1 MPPLSPTFIIISVC
15 ALLVVA
21 AVGVFAGYLF
31 RKNIAEKEIGSA
43 EDEAT
48 RILNEAIKSAE
59 SKKREAVVEAREE
72 IYRVRTENE
81 RELKERRAEV
91 QKQERRIQQKEE
103 SLEKKHENID
113 RKEEKLTQKLKEIE
127 EKHYRLWKLANRDKT
142 LSMPTISLEELK
154 AEFPDDEP
162 IQSCNSLDEVYSV
175 AGNPVG
181 IGGSMFFLDNLI
193 YLVCRWNDID
203 VVKPYSGSSYG
214 TRIYN
219 VDSLLENLEMG
230 CPIPLRVE
238 NSVYLNDSSLK
249 GGHYIT
255 LYGFNSGT
263 AIVVDSNID
272 SNAGIKEL
280 PIKQLFDAMIANPN
294 LVCAWNPS
302 TVLLRK

>member
-1 MPPLSPTFIIISVC
+1 MKYELSVRDYNVPNEEHIERQKAHMDAARSLATSIRDYNINNLKNYKCICKLPNLIPLNSNPKWSKRLFG
-15 ALLVVA
+15 
-21 AVGVFAGYLF
+21 AV
-31 RKNIAEKEIGSA
+31 N
-43 EDEAT
+43 T
-48 RILNEAIKSAE
+48 
-59 SKKREAVVEAREE
+59 
-72 IYRVRTENE
+72 
-81 RELKERRAEV
+81 V
-91 QKQERRIQQKEE
+91 QKAGCLVFV
-103 SLEKKHENID
+103 S
-113 RKEEKLTQKLKEIE
+113 KLFLDEFDFNYIEVNSIIKEIE